1 MGGLF
6 SAPSPPP
13 PPPPPPPADL
23 EGEAARERKEQL
35 ERQRR
40 GRLGTIATSFRG
52 VLQPHATAGSRKSLL
67 GE

>member
-13 PPPPPPPADL
+13 PPPPPPAPDL
-23 EGEAARERKEQL
+23 EGEAAKNRKEQM
-35 ERQRR
+35 ERQRP

-52 VLQPHATAGSRKSLL
+52 VLQPHAPAARRKSLL